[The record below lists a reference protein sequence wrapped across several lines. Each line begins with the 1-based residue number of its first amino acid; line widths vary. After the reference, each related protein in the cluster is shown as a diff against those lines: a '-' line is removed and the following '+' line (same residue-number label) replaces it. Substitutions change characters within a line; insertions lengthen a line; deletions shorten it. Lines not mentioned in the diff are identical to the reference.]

1 MVRQNSFQQ
10 IQFRKDVLY
19 CRRVRFLADLSRDM
33 QPLKSFTGLRFYGI
47 TLPKGGEFMKESK
60 ALRDQV
66 FNIVDAMYND
76 LLNEPVDEHI
86 LKVLYTAATHLKNKK
101 NEPAQVIAA
110 KTVNEIAVWTI
121 NGKNHL
127 GDENAERIRE
137 LMRLSRSGG
146 YKWYSTGVGSLGVHF

>member
-1 MVRQNSFQQ
+1 M
-10 IQFRKDVLY
+10 
-19 CRRVRFLADLSRDM
+19 
-33 QPLKSFTGLRFYGI
+33 GLRFYGI

-110 KTVNEIAVWTI
+110 KTVNEITLWTI
-121 NGKNHL
+121 SGKNHL